1 MGTFLNIIT
10 NQKERG
16 VLKEN
21 QEEMAERVKTLFHLG
36 GMMNFDTIKYFNK
49 KIYLLKPIEYVE
61 YNEEQYIDFHYNYIK
76 DEFWEN
82 AGYCKN
88 DRQVYS
94 NKVGWSL
101 FNKVV
106 SAAYELELLYSNA
119 KGAVLDNDIRFHF
132 DRACIAWINHI
143 FDDDFTIVNEDRW
156 EIYLLCQDD
165 EYQGYRC
172 DYSID
177 NLDSFLTVVSNFE
190 IMSVENSIDK
200 VLKTL
205 TRYSG
210 EYYIELLIITL
221 HNMIDFISDYKDTH
235 KQTDSYL
242 KLMDCIQLYLE
253 DNHLIDEDMKP
264 FFLCLKVIDSIVLP
278 IKIISELYA
287 LDFWTLYNKVKNYP
301 RHRTF
306 EDKKVFYL
314 KTQDFVSA
322 SNNDLFYYWK
332 EGGNIVISDEIE
344 EWFNE
349 LYQSYLIY
357 MEEKIIIENT
367 FEWLIDILE
376 YIQNQYCHIYAF
388 TSFFKETLA
397 NLNDQ
402 RYLVL
407 WKLLEEMAHDPQML
421 EEGHVIFQ
429 EDSEETNKSRRLY
442 TEWCMMP
449 LQHKFNPARMKL
461 KRFMALIANN
471 ELRKKV
477 FQF

>member
-1 MGTFLNIIT
+1 MGTYLHVIT

-36 GMMNFDTIKYFNK
+36 GMMNFDTIEYFNK
-49 KIYLLKPIEYVE
+49 KIYLLKPIEYVQ
-61 YNEEQYIDFHYNYIK
+61 YNEYQYIDFHYNYIR

-82 AGYCKN
+82 AGYCKKDN
-88 DRQVYS
+88 QVYS

-132 DRACIAWINHI
+132 DRACVAWINHI
-143 FDDDFTIVNEDRW
+143 FDEEFAIINEDRW
-156 EIYLLCQDD
+156 EIYLLCRDD
-165 EYQGYRC
+165 EYLGYRD

-177 NLDSFLTVVSNFE
+177 HFDSFLTVVSNFE
-190 IMSVENSIDK
+190 IMSVEYSIDK

-210 EYYIELLIITL
+210 EYYIEQLMKTL
-221 HNMIDFISDYKDTH
+221 HDMIDFITNYKDIH

-242 KLMDCIQLYLE
+242 NLMDCIQLYLE
-253 DNHLIDEDMKP
+253 GNQLIDEDMKP
-264 FFLCLKVIDSIVLP
+264 FFLCLNVIDSIVLP

-287 LDFWTLYNKVKNYP
+287 LEFWTLYNKVKDYP

-306 EDKKVFYL
+306 EDKKAFYL
-314 KTQDFVSA
+314 RTQDFVNSP
-322 SNNDLFYYWK
+322 NNNLFYYWK
-332 EGGNIVISDEIE
+332 ERGDIVISEEME
-344 EWFNE
+344 EWFSE
-349 LYQSYLIY
+349 LYQSYLIH
-357 MEEKIIIENT
+357 MEEKIIINNT
-367 FEWLIDILE
+367 FEWLLDILE

-397 NLNDQ
+397 HINDQ

-429 EDSEETNKSRRLY
+429 ENNDETNMPRRLY

-449 LQHKFNPARMKL
+449 LQNKFNPARMKL
-461 KRFMALIANN
+461 KRYMALVANN